1 LPRDGDVARRRALRN
16 STAGTMKHSAGAEM
30 SIVSEQTNLKDDATD
45 IVRRDI
51 AALLPEA
58 RAFARFLVRGQG
70 EADDLLQEA
79 VLRALAASAQFDP
92 ATNLK
97 AWLFTILR
105 NLFYEQARRRRRES
119 RALAANFPALE
130 AIGPVQ
136 QDRTE
141 VADLQRLLWSLP
153 PLLREALV
161 LVGAQGLNY
170 EEAAVICA
178 VPVGT
183 MKARVSRARTQL
195 ARLSVT

>member
-1 LPRDGDVARRRALRN
+1 MSDLVDLR
-16 STAGTMKHSAGAEM
+16 
-30 SIVSEQTNLKDDATD
+30 VSETD
-45 IVRRDI
+45 VVRRDVGK
-51 AALLPEA
+51 LLPEL

-79 VLRALAASAQFDP
+79 VMRALASSQQFDP

-105 NLFYEQARRRRRES
+105 NLFYEQSRRRKRES
-119 RALAANFPALE
+119 RALQANLPRQEGVEPA
-130 AIGPVQ
+130 Q
-136 QDRTE
+136 QGHAD

-153 PLLREALV
+153 PLQREALV

-170 EEAAVICA
+170 EEAAVVCG

-183 MKARVSRARTQL
+183 IKARVSRARTHLAQL
-195 ARLSVT
+195 SEPLAD